1 MKLVGLFFI
10 HNSSMNCSML
20 YMDFSE
26 NFYPYFDKFQLEK
39 LCFFIL
45 PPPRFDFDFLVLGLG
60 SVLSIMDLTKSYPLI
75 QRLFHYEK
83 RAFSL
88 FEKLYKTSMD
98 EQTKKEIICWLVI
111 IFLLYIQTI

>member
-1 MKLVGLFFI
+1 
-10 HNSSMNCSML
+10 ML
-20 YMDFSE
+20 YMDFRE

-83 RAFSL
+83 RAFYL
-88 FEKLYKTSMD
+88 FEKLYKISMD
-98 EQTKKEIICWLVI
+98 EQTKKEIIG
-111 IFLLYIQTI
+111 